1 MGRLDVEM
9 VGEPLMTLQEF
20 DGIMGQIQIRY
31 QVAINE
37 EDGTRSWL
45 TRKIIYHEVE

>member
-1 MGRLDVEM
+1 M

-37 EDGTRSWL
+37 EDGTRSM
-45 TRKIIYHEVE
+45 VERRRIEF